1 MKTKEI
7 EICGKKVT
15 MSYCYATE
23 IGYKMLTGEEIHSF
37 MHECFLAL
45 NDKPVRMP
53 DVQKCVCMIVSS
65 IMAYYES
72 KDIEP
77 EKVPV
82 TDKTLMY
89 EANTQEIIL
98 ALGTVISLHN
108 EFYNIPADEPK
119 GEESEGGKK
128 NS

>member
-15 MSYCYATE
+15 LSYCYATE

-53 DVQKCVCMIVSS
+53 DVQKCAC
-65 IMAYYES
+65 
-72 KDIEP
+72 K
-77 EKVPV
+77 
-82 TDKTLMY
+82 
-89 EANTQEIIL
+89 
-98 ALGTVISLHN
+98 
-108 EFYNIPADEPK
+108 
-119 GEESEGGKK
+119 
-128 NS
+128 